1 MHRQQVMAV
10 VIERGEEGRLHDSG
24 HYCLGPVQQ
33 GAQDGDGQHL
43 MLLRGVKNLSRL
55 IYINK

>member
-1 MHRQQVMAV
+1 MAV

-33 GAQDGDGQHL
+33 GAQDGDEQHL